1 MTTMKESDSVRF
13 RIPGESRFLFL
24 VRTVVT
30 SLARAAHLPGDEV
43 DKVEIAVDE
52 ACTNVLDHAYRN
64 VSPKPAIDLEI
75 HISEGQF
82 IVDVI
87 DYGKPFDFK
96 AYVPPRFPDHWMEGQ
111 TRGVGLYLIR
121 QCMDETI
128 YDQLPGNANRFRL
141 IKNIA
146 TCAGPVGAVEPLETR

>member
-1 MTTMKESDSVRF
+1 MTTLKERDSVRF
-13 RIPGESRFLFL
+13 RIPAESRFLFL

-30 SLARAAHLPGDEV
+30 ALARAARLPEEEV

-64 VSPKPAIDLEI
+64 TEPRPPIDLEI
-75 HISEGQF
+75 QTSGEQL
-82 IVDVI
+82 IVDII
-87 DYGKPFDFK
+87 DYGAPFNFS
-96 AYVPPRFPDHWMEGQ
+96 AYVPPRFPDHWMAGE

-128 YDQLPGNANRFRL
+128 YDQLPGHMNRFRL
-141 IKNIA
+141 IKNIPP
-146 TCAGPVGAVEPLETR
+146 CANSVGAGRP